1 MSDQDTNEIPEEE
14 VLDVVTTD
22 ETVEEQ
28 VEETASESEDD
39 EGRLD
44 IAVEVKE
51 VGACERHVVVTVS
64 ASDIEKY
71 KDEAYSDLMPKA
83 QIPGFRIGRAPRKL
97 VESRFKSDIV
107 DQVKGSLIMD
117 AMSQVTDE
125 QEFSAISEPDF
136 NFEAVQMPED
146 GDLTF
151 EFNVEVRPEFELPE
165 WKGLDLEKVIHEYS
179 DEEVDERAA
188 ELLQR
193 YGDVEEVEG
202 AVEAG
207 DTVNISI
214 TFQDGDKIT
223 STVSEENV
231 IVRGS
236 LSFSDGSIDGFGDLV
251 IGASVGDSKDT
262 TAKLSDSLDDEDL
275 AGKEYA
281 AGITIHSIK
290 RTTAPEMTPE
300 FLEEV
305 GGFETVDDMKAAV
318 REELERQLNYHQQQ
332 RTRGQITELLTA
344 DASWELPPQ
353 LLRRQSQRELQRS
366 ILELQASGFPDE
378 EIRRHINRLQQNLL
392 GSTEKALKEHFILE
406 RIAEDHDLEATPEDI
421 EREILIIALQQQS
434 SPRAVR
440 AQLEKRGDM
449 DALRNQI
456 IERQAIELIT
466 EEANFTE
473 TGLPE
478 DEDSNSFALSAAIS
492 GIQPVSRPMDEEV
505 VAEVETEE
513 VAETPE
519 EVETEEVAETP
530 EEVETE
536 EVAETPAEETP
547 DEEASEE

>member
-1 MSDQDTNEIPEEE
+1 MSDQDTNEVPEEE

-22 ETVEEQ
+22 ETVEDQ
-28 VEETASESEDD
+28 VEEAASESEDD
-39 EGRLD
+39 EDRLD

-64 ASDIEKY
+64 AADIEKY

-125 QEFSAISEPDF
+125 QDFSAISEPDF

-165 WKGLDLEKVIHEYS
+165 WKGLDLEKVVHEYS

-193 YGDVEEVEG
+193 YGNVEDVEG
-202 AVEAG
+202 TVEAG

-214 TFQDGDKIT
+214 TFQDGDEIS

-236 LSFSDGSIDGFGDLV
+236 LSFSDGAIDGFGDLI
-251 IGASVGDSKDT
+251 IGASAGDSIET
-262 TAKLSDSLDDEDL
+262 TAKLSDSLDDENL
-275 AGKEYA
+275 AGKEYT
-281 AGITIHSIK
+281 AGITINSVK
-290 RTTAPEMTPE
+290 RTTPPELTPE

-305 GGFETVDDMKAAV
+305 GGFETEDDLKAAV

-344 DASWELPPQ
+344 DANWELPPQ

-378 EIRRHINRLQQNLL
+378 EIRRHINRIQQNLL

-421 EREILIIALQQQS
+421 EREILIIAMQQQS

-466 EEANFTE
+466 EAANFTE

-478 DEDSNSFALSAAIS
+478 DEDRDAFALSAAIS
-492 GIQPVSRPMDEEV
+492 GIQPVSRPIDEEEV
-505 VAEVETEE
+505 VTEVE
-513 VAETPE
+513 AE
-519 EVETEEVAETP
+519 
-530 EEVETE
+530 E
-536 EVAETPAEETP
+536 EVAETPAEEVVAEVEAEEEVAETP
-547 DEEASEE
+547 AEEAPAEETSEE

>member
-1 MSDQDTNEIPEEE
+1 MG
-14 VLDVVTTD
+14 
-22 ETVEEQ
+22 
-28 VEETASESEDD
+28 SEMCIRD
-39 EGRLD
+39 R
-44 IAVEVKE
+44 
-51 VGACERHVVVTVS
+51 
-64 ASDIEKY
+64 
-71 KDEAYSDLMPKA
+71 
-83 QIPGFRIGRAPRKL
+83 IPGFRIGRAPRKL

-125 QEFSAISEPDF
+125 QDFSAISEPDF

-165 WKGLDLEKVIHEYS
+165 WKGLDLEKVVHEYS

-193 YGDVEEVEG
+193 YGNVEDVEG
-202 AVEAG
+202 TVEAG

-214 TFQDGDKIT
+214 TFQDGDEIS

-236 LSFSDGSIDGFGDLV
+236 LSFSDGAIDGFGDLI
-251 IGASVGDSKDT
+251 IGASAGDSIET
-262 TAKLSDSLDDEDL
+262 TAKLSDSLDDENL
-275 AGKEYA
+275 AGKEYT
-281 AGITIHSIK
+281 AGITINSVK
-290 RTTAPEMTPE
+290 RTTPPELTPE

-305 GGFETVDDMKAAV
+305 GGFETEDDLKAAV

-344 DASWELPPQ
+344 DANWELPPQ

-378 EIRRHINRLQQNLL
+378 EIRRHINRIQQNLL

-421 EREILIIALQQQS
+421 EREILIIAMQQQS

-466 EEANFTE
+466 EAANFTE

-478 DEDSNSFALSAAIS
+478 DEDRDAFALSAAIS
-492 GIQPVSRPMDEEV
+492 GIQPVSRPIDEEEV
-505 VAEVETEE
+505 VTEVE
-513 VAETPE
+513 AE
-519 EVETEEVAETP
+519 
-530 EEVETE
+530 E
-536 EVAETPAEETP
+536 EVAETPAEEAP
-547 DEEASEE
+547 AEETSEE